1 MSGCRLFIEGIHFL
15 RDGDKYP
22 LAFKVMNHLLINLL
36 GKKIII
42 IIMQIFIFSK
52 EGFPVGKERKG
63 VNLIDVI

>member
-1 MSGCRLFIEGIHFL
+1 
-15 RDGDKYP
+15 
-22 LAFKVMNHLLINLL
+22 MNHLLINLL

-63 VNLIDVI
+63 VTLIDVI